1 MRNAIAITVLLLA
14 SCKEMIVPSPS
25 RATSA
30 PDPPPTPLHV
40 EAAMIAGCS
49 PTSHFGTKEA
59 SDMLKFPMRWDDPNK
74 GSIVCAMV
82 PPLDTRPYFWI
93 SVVDHAD
100 FDAVARLDGAELDRD
115 AVAGATRVAW
125 FPKRF
130 ILVVSDASR
139 LVTVE

>member
-1 MRNAIAITVLLLA
+1 
-14 SCKEMIVPSPS
+14 
-25 RATSA
+25 
-30 PDPPPTPLHV
+30 
-40 EAAMIAGCS
+40 
-49 PTSHFGTKEA
+49 
-59 SDMLKFPMRWDDPNK
+59 MLKFPMRWDDPNK

-82 PPLDTRPYFWI
+82 TPLDTRPYFWI

-115 AVAGATRVAW
+115 AVAGARRVAW

-139 LVTVE
+139 LVTVEMATPNTETNARMQASVIASKLLAYF